1 MKHYWNEITMAFLYM
16 KSVEVHTS
24 ATAYKVDVTS
34 QFYKQCVQET
44 QKK

>member
-34 QFYKQCVQET
+34 
-44 QKK
+44 